1 MCGTSRCAEGEA
13 VAAEVP
19 EPKAYF
25 TELLPGQ
32 FERALRAQER
42 AVEAA
47 QRVLD
52 GMRAVRTT
60 LAVNVRGEGGGTF
73 YLNIDGGR
81 LTPGTSAAHP
91 VALTL
96 VQELRDYER
105 LIRDAGDSALGFL
118 GGLSG
123 LAGEMRLTQAR
134 LDVLSGV
141 SGTLLFQVKGPDGF
155 SILTHFGGGPGKEK
169 PDTEIRVDPDVYAEL
184 RAGRLEAQNAFMG
197 GKIEVAGDMQLA
209 MQVALAAMAPD

>member
-1 MCGTSRCAEGEA
+1 M
-13 VAAEVP
+13 AEVP
-19 EPKAYF
+19 DPKTYF
-25 TELLPGQ
+25 TERLPVQ
-32 FERALRAQER
+32 FERALREQQR

-60 LAVNVRGEGGGTF
+60 LVVTVRGEGGGTF
-73 YLNIDGGR
+73 HLNVDGGMVR
-81 LTPGTSAAHP
+81 AESDAAHP

-96 VQELRDYER
+96 VQEREDYER

-123 LAGEMRLTQAR
+123 LAGEMKLTKSR
-134 LDVLSGV
+134 LDVLAGV
-141 SGTLLFQVKGPDGF
+141 AGTLRFEVKGPDGF
-155 SILTHFGGGPGKEK
+155 KILTHFGPGAPKDP
-169 PDTEIRVDPDVYAEL
+169 PDTVIRVAPEVYGEL
-184 RAGRLEAQNAFMG
+184 RAGALDAQNAFMG
-197 GKIEVAGDMQLA
+197 GKIELEGDMQLA

>member
-1 MCGTSRCAEGEA
+1 
-13 VAAEVP
+13 VADAP
-19 EPKAYF
+19 DARTYF
-25 TELLPGQ
+25 TERLSEQ
-32 FERALRAQER
+32 FERALREQQR

-60 LAVNVRGEGGGTF
+60 IVVTVRGEGGGTF
-73 YLNIDGGR
+73 FLNVDGGH
-81 LTPGTSAAHP
+81 LTAESAAAHP

-96 VQELRDYER
+96 EQDREDYER

-123 LAGEMRLTQAR
+123 LAGEMKLTKSR
-134 LDVLSGV
+134 LDVLAGV
-141 SGTLLFQVKGPDGF
+141 SGTLHFEVTGPEGF
-155 SILTHFGGGPGKEK
+155 KIVTHFGAGPPKQQ
-169 PDTEIRVDPDVYAEL
+169 PDTVIRVAPEIYGEL
-184 RAGRLEAQNAFMG
+184 RAGALDAQNAFMG
-197 GKIEVAGDMQLA
+197 GKIALEGDMQLA

>member
-1 MCGTSRCAEGEA
+1 M
-13 VAAEVP
+13 AEVP
-19 EPKAYF
+19 DPKTYF
-25 TELLPGQ
+25 TERLPVQ
-32 FERALRAQER
+32 FERALREQQR

-60 LAVNVRGEGGGTF
+60 LVVTVRGEGGGTF
-73 YLNIDGGR
+73 HLNVDGGMVR
-81 LTPGTSAAHP
+81 AESDAAYP

-96 VQELRDYER
+96 VQERADYER

-123 LAGEMRLTQAR
+123 LAGEMKLTKAR
-134 LDVLSGV
+134 LDVLNGV
-141 SGTLLFQVKGPDGF
+141 RGTLFFQVTGEGGF
-155 SILTHFGGGPGKEK
+155 SILTHFGPDAGKEK
-169 PDTEIRVDPDVYAEL
+169 PDTEIRIDPEVYADL
-184 RAGRLEAQNAFMG
+184 RAGRLDAQNAFMG
-197 GKIEVAGDMQLA
+197 GKLQVEGDLQLA

>member
-1 MCGTSRCAEGEA
+1 

-19 EPKAYF
+19 EPRAYF

-42 AVEAA
+42 VVEAA

-52 GMRAVRTT
+52 GMRAVRAT
-60 LAVNVRGEGGGTF
+60 LAVVVRGEGGGTF
-73 YLNIDGGR
+73 YLNVDGGR
-81 LTPGTSAAHP
+81 LTPGTAPAHP

-96 VQELRDYER
+96 VQERSDYER
-105 LIRDAGDSALGFL
+105 LIKDAGDSALGFL

-123 LAGEMRLTQAR
+123 LAGEMRLTQGR

-141 SGTLLFQVKGPDGF
+141 SGTLLFQVKGPEGF
-155 SILTHFGGGPGKEK
+155 SILTTFGGGPGKEQ
-169 PDTEIRVDPDVYAEL
+169 PDTVIRVDPDVYSEL
-184 RAGRLEAQNAFMG
+184 RAGRLDAQNAFMG
-197 GKIEVAGDMQLA
+197 GKIQVEGDMQLA

>member
-1 MCGTSRCAEGEA
+1 
-13 VAAEVP
+13 VAAESF
-19 EPKAYF
+19 EPRVYF
-25 TELLPGQ
+25 TELLPTQ

-47 QRVLD
+47 QRVLE

-60 LAVNVRGEGGGTF
+60 IVVTVRGEGGGTF
-73 YLNIDGGR
+73 YLDVEGGR
-81 LTPGTSAAHP
+81 LSPGESPAHP
-91 VALTL
+91 VVLTL
-96 VQELRDYER
+96 VQERADYER

-123 LAGEMRLTQAR
+123 LAGEMKLTKAR

-141 SGTLLFQVKGPDGF
+141 TGTLHFQVKGPEGF
-155 SILTHFGGGPGKEK
+155 SIWTHFGPGEPK
-169 PDTEIRVDPDVYAEL
+169 PTADTSIRVEPDVYAEL
-184 RAGRLEAQNAFMG
+184 RAGRLDAQNAFMG
-197 GKIEVAGDMQLA
+197 GRIEVEGDMQLA

>member
-1 MCGTSRCAEGEA
+1 M

-19 EPKAYF
+19 EPRAYF

-32 FERALRAQER
+32 FEAALRAQER

-60 LAVNVRGEGGGTF
+60 LVVTVRGEGGGTF

-81 LTPGTSAAHP
+81 LEPGSAPAHP

-96 VQELRDYER
+96 VQERSDYER

-123 LAGEMRLTQAR
+123 LAGEMRLTQGR

-141 SGTLLFQVKGPDGF
+141 SGTLLFQVKGPEGF
-155 SILTHFGGGPGKEK
+155 SILTHFGGAPGKDE
-169 PDTEIRVDPDVYAEL
+169 PDTRIRVDPDVYAEL
-184 RAGRLEAQNAFMG
+184 RAGRIDAQNAFMG
-197 GKIEVAGDMQLA
+197 GKIEVEGDMQLA
-209 MQVALAAMAPD
+209 MQVALAAMAPDV

>member
-1 MCGTSRCAEGEA
+1 M

-19 EPKAYF
+19 EPRAYF

-32 FERALRAQER
+32 FEGALRAQER

-60 LAVNVRGEGGGTF
+60 LVVTVRGEGGGTF

-81 LTPGTSAAHP
+81 LTPGSAAAHP

-96 VQELRDYER
+96 VQERSDYER

-123 LAGEMRLTQAR
+123 LAGEMRLTQGR
-134 LDVLSGV
+134 LDVLAGV
-141 SGTLLFQVKGPDGF
+141 SGTLLFQVKGPEGF
-155 SILTHFGGGPGKEK
+155 SILTHFGDAPGKEQ
-169 PDTEIRVDPDVYAEL
+169 PDTSIRVDPDVYAEL
-184 RAGRLEAQNAFMG
+184 RAGRIDAQNAFMG
-197 GKIEVAGDMQLA
+197 GKIEVEGDMQLA
-209 MQVALAAMAPD
+209 MQVALAAMAPDV